1 MEINREFIQAEIN
14 QVQQTVE
21 KAKTFLIQAEA
32 SMAIFQMLLA
42 KLDQPEICKNQ
53 QEEINNG

>member
-1 MEINREFIQAEIN
+1 MEISREFIQGEID

-32 SMAIFQMLLA
+32 SLAIFEMLLA
-42 KLDQPEICKNQ
+42 RLDQLNEVVENHGGN
-53 QEEINNG
+53 E

>member
-1 MEINREFIQAEIN
+1 MEISREFIQGEID

-32 SMAIFQMLLA
+32 SLAIFEMLLA
-42 KLDQPEICKNQ
+42 RLDQLDEVVENYGGN
-53 QEEINNG
+53 E

>member
-1 MEINREFIQAEIN
+1 MEISRKFIQGEID

-32 SMAIFQMLLA
+32 SLAIFQMLLA
-42 KLDQPEICKNQ
+42 RLDQPENSENQ
-53 QEEINNG
+53 QGEIN

>member
-1 MEINREFIQAEIN
+1 MEISREFIQSEIN

-32 SMAIFQMLLA
+32 SLAIFEMLLA
-42 KLDQPEICKNQ
+42 RLDQLDEVVENYGGN
-53 QEEINNG
+53 E

>member
-1 MEINREFIQAEIN
+1 MEISREFIQGEID

-32 SMAIFQMLLA
+32 SLAIFQMLLDR
-42 KLDQPEICKNQ
+42 LDQSDEVVENHRGN
-53 QEEINNG
+53 E